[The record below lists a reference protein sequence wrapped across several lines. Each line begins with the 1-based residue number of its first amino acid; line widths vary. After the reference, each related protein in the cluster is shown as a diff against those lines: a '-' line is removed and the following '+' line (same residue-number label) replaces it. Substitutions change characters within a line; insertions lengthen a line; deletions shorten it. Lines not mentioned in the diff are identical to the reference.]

1 MNFSDTPTSQMSNT
15 FNTPTTSFSSPPTTV
30 FSIQNI
36 IILFLLMIILLPVL
50 GISTDTL
57 GKTVQQIV
65 IFITSVISWI
75 VSSIAYLTGNALN
88 TTTDVVST
96 TAKTGIDITDDTINS
111 VGDLLIK
118 ASNHNNSSLDKSLN
132 NGTSTQKQSAEPSN
146 PENPIQKPI
155 SSNKANWCLVGE
167 YQGKRGC
174 VEVSDSSKCMSGQL
188 FPSQSV
194 CLNPNITNY
203 KN

>member
-1 MNFSDTPTSQMSNT
+1 MNLSDTPIPQMSNT
-15 FNTPTTSFSSPPTTV
+15 FNTPKTQFPSPPTTV

-36 IILFLLMIILLPVL
+36 VIVFLLMIILLPAL
-50 GISTDTL
+50 GISTDSL
-57 GKTVQQIV
+57 GKIIQQTVVV
-65 IFITSVISWI
+65 IANIISWV
-75 VSSIAYLTGNALN
+75 VSYIAFLTGNVLN

-118 ASNHNNSSLDKSLN
+118 ASNQDNLSLDDSLN
-132 NGTSTQKQSAEPSN
+132 RGTSSQNQLAEPSN

-155 SSNKANWCLVGE
+155 SANKTNWCLVGE

-174 VEVSDSSKCMSGQL
+174 VEVSDSNKCMSGQL

>member
-1 MNFSDTPTSQMSNT
+1 MNFSDTPSTQMSNT
-15 FNTPTTSFSSPPTTV
+15 FNMSKISSPSSITI

-36 IILFLLMIILLPVL
+36 IIVFLLVIILLPVL
-50 GISTDTL
+50 GVSTDSIGKIIQQTTL
-57 GKTVQQIV
+57 L
-65 IFITSVISWI
+65 ITNIISWI
-75 VSSIAYLTGNALN
+75 LSSVAFLTGNILN
-88 TTTDVVST
+88 TTTDIVST

-118 ASNHNNSSLDKSLN
+118 ASNHNNSLDKN
-132 NGTSTQKQSAEPSN
+132 INKGAITHIQPIEPSKT
-146 PENPIQKPI
+146 ENPIQKPI
-155 SSNKANWCLVGE
+155 SANKINWCLIGE

-174 VEVSDSSKCMSGQL
+174 VEVSDSNKCMSGQL
-188 FPSQSV
+188 FPSQSI

>member
-1 MNFSDTPTSQMSNT
+1 MNLSDTPTPQMSNT
-15 FNTPTTSFSSPPTTV
+15 FNTPNRQFTSPPTTV
-30 FSIQNI
+30 FSIQNVI
-36 IILFLLMIILLPVL
+36 IVFLLMIILLPAL
-50 GISTDTL
+50 GISTDSL
-57 GKTVQQIV
+57 GKIIQQLVVV
-65 IFITSVISWI
+65 ITGIISWV
-75 VSSIAYLTGNALN
+75 VSSIAFLTGNVLN

-118 ASNHNNSSLDKSLN
+118 ASSRNNSSLDDSLN
-132 NGTSTQKQSAEPSN
+132 RGTPSQNQTTEPSN

-155 SSNKANWCLVGE
+155 SANKTNWCLVGE

-174 VEVSDSSKCMSGQL
+174 VEVSDSNKCMSGQL

-194 CLNPNITNY
+194 CLNPNITTY